1 MRNPRHPGICER
13 FAYARGE
20 IVVGEF
26 IWTDPPPGRRISR
39 IGPAHLAVIPWR
51 AVRIGQEGSAPFI
64 ADPGTVV
71 FYNTAQPYFA
81 EQLDAAGEHSI
92 YFRIAP
98 DDFAATVRR
107 LDPSAA
113 DRHPDRPL
121 RLTHARCDLRRFAW
135 HRRLLSLARRRN
147 ADPLQTQEFVVTF
160 VSDLLV
166 GAYRDAGFGA
176 PAENGTTALRRQ
188 RDAAE
193 AARLFILRNF
203 RQPLALI
210 EIARAANVSSAH
222 LCRIFHRHIG
232 RPVHQYLTDL
242 RLRASLE
249 PLCDTD
255 HPLAMLA
262 LDLGFASQAHFTA
275 AFSRQFG
282 CAPGAFRRGAR
293 SASSRARS

>member
-1 MRNPRHPGICER
+1 MNH
-13 FAYARGE
+13 
-20 IVVGEF
+20 
-26 IWTDPPPGRRISR
+26 
-39 IGPAHLAVIPWR
+39 
-51 AVRIGQEGSAPFI
+51 
-64 ADPGTVV
+64 GT
-71 FYNTAQPYFA
+71 
-81 EQLDAAGEHSI
+81 
-92 YFRIAP
+92 
-98 DDFAATVRR
+98 AT
-107 LDPSAA
+107 
-113 DRHPDRPL
+113 
-121 RLTHARCDLRRFAW
+121 
-135 HRRLLSLARRRN
+135 
-147 ADPLQTQEFVVTF
+147 
-160 VSDLLV
+160 
-166 GAYRDAGFGA
+166 
-176 PAENGTTALRRQ
+176 LRRQ

-255 HPLAMLA
+255 QPLAMLA

-282 CAPGAFRRGAR
+282 CAPGAFRRGAQP
-293 SASSRARS
+293 ASSRARS